1 MSCILGSDNINIYD
15 TTHGEK
21 IKNGIVFI
29 KKKKKEVKT
38 ELRATEVSQMEP
50 LNIPLD

>member
-29 KKKKKEVKT
+29 KKKKEVKT
-38 ELRATEVSQMEP
+38 VLRATEVSQMEP